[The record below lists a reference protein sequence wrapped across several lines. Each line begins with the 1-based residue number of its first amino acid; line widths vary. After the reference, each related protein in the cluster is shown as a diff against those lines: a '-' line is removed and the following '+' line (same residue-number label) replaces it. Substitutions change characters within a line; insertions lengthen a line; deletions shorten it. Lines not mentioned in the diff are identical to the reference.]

1 MMLFAQPVST
11 RAASVLS
18 TRAASVLARSAK
30 FKQKKSIFFAL
41 HDVMYYTTNI
51 SSRPTAA

>member
-51 SSRPTAA
+51 SSRPTTA